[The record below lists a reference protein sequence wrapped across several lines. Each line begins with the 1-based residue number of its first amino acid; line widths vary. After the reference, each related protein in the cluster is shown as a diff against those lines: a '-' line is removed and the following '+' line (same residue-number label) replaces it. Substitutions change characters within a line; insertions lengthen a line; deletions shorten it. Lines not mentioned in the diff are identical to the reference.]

1 MKTVSA
7 IKLINTNDPIYNK
20 LKVGKRG
27 NRVPAATSVGKLAQS
42 ISKCNLMEFRPI
54 LVQKENKRKGDYII
68 IDGQTRFMACKK
80 LNKPVYAQF
89 IEGEEEISEGIV
101 SILNTNQRNW
111 TLTDFGNYW
120 KEQSDQRESYSSYM
134 TYFNSS
140 SVSHGILL
148 SICRGL
154 TSRGRDLEFFKNG
167 ELEWTDAVQKNVDE
181 MLHKFNRLKN
191 AAFNPALTPSTL
203 RKQTFQSAILTALHL
218 KGFNYNKFLENLY
231 DAEHS
236 FNKLGKTTAF
246 QEEIFRIERL

>member
-1 MKTVSA
+1 MKTVSS
-7 IKLINTNDPIYNK
+7 IKLINTNDSMYTK
-20 LKVGKRG
+20 LKVGARG
-27 NRVPAATSVGKLAQS
+27 NRIPAATSVAKLAQS
-42 ISKCNLMEFRPI
+42 ISKHNLMEYRPI
-54 LVQKENKRKGDYII
+54 LVQKENKKKGDYII
-68 IDGQTRFMACKK
+68 IDGQTRYLACLK
-80 LNKPVYAQF
+80 LDKAIYVQV
-89 IEGEEEISEGIV
+89 IEGKEEITEGVV

-154 TSRGRDLEFFKNG
+154 SSRGRNVDFFKKG
-167 ELEWTDAVQKNVDE
+167 ELQWTKDVQKNIDK
-181 MLHKFNRLKN
+181 MLHKFNRLKDS
-191 AAFNPALTPSTL
+191 AFNPALTPSTL

-218 KGFNYNKFLENLY
+218 KEFNYNKFLKNLY
-231 DAEHS
+231 DAKHS

>member
-20 LKVGKRG
+20 LKVGERG
-27 NRVPAATSVGKLAQS
+27 NRIPAATSVSKLAKS
-42 ISKCNLMEFRPI
+42 ISRCNLMEYRPI
-54 LVQKENKRKGDYII
+54 LVQKENKRKGNYII
-68 IDGQTRFMACKK
+68 IDGQTRYLACKK
-80 LNKPVYAQF
+80 LNEALYIQM
-89 IEGEEEISEGIV
+89 IEGEKEINEGTV

-111 TLTDFGNYW
+111 TVTDFGNYW

-140 SVSHGILL
+140 PVSHGILL
-148 SICRGL
+148 AICRGL
-154 TSRGRDLEFFKNG
+154 SAKINTEFFKNG
-167 ELEWTDAVQKNVDE
+167 ELKWTDAVQKNVDE
-181 MLHKFNRLKN
+181 MLHKFKRLKN

-203 RKQTFQSAILTALHL
+203 RKQTFQSAKLTALHL

-236 FNKLGKTTAF
+236 FNKLGKATAF
-246 QEEIFRIERL
+246 QEEIFRIERI